1 MRACVLTQKSE
12 EAPAS
17 SASLLATP
25 MELRENNRLKFSRK
39 FFSRTF
45 SLQFRMC
52 HKPGKL
58 YVMNFSIVLSC
69 KDIVLMKLLNQ
80 GSMLPA

>member
-1 MRACVLTQKSE
+1 MRACILTQKSE

-25 MELRENNRLKFSRK
+25 IELRENNRLKFSHK
-39 FFSRTF
+39 FCSRTF

-52 HKPGKL
+52 HKL

>member
-25 MELRENNRLKFSRK
+25 MRAPQRAPLGRPKRAS
-39 FFSRTF
+39 TT
-45 SLQFRMC
+45 
-52 HKPGKL
+52 KPQPQDTVAVAWKRG
-58 YVMNFSIVLSC
+58 
-69 KDIVLMKLLNQ
+69 
-80 GSMLPA
+80 

>member
-25 MELRENNRLKFSRK
+25 MYSDNSRHFSSLVPKGLDTRLTLFSQNQFTETYCLTVYRGNVILPPCSASTK
-39 FFSRTF
+39 SGTRT
-45 SLQFRMC
+45 R
-52 HKPGKL
+52 
-58 YVMNFSIVLSC
+58 
-69 KDIVLMKLLNQ
+69 
-80 GSMLPA
+80 

>member
-25 MELRENNRLKFSRK
+25 MQRPE
-39 FFSRTF
+39 
-45 SLQFRMC
+45 
-52 HKPGKL
+52 P
-58 YVMNFSIVLSC
+58 VLSVVWFFVLENVGT
-69 KDIVLMKLLNQ
+69 IVNAVVL
-80 GSMLPA
+80 SF

>member
-25 MELRENNRLKFSRK
+25 MELCIRVHISEIPGHFGCLHGVLNLIACCMHMYVW
-39 FFSRTF
+39 
-45 SLQFRMC
+45 SL
-52 HKPGKL
+52 HGK
-58 YVMNFSIVLSC
+58 
-69 KDIVLMKLLNQ
+69 
-80 GSMLPA
+80 

>member
-25 MELRENNRLKFSRK
+25 MIYNASARTAENHHRNM
-39 FFSRTF
+39 RT
-45 SLQFRMC
+45 C
-52 HKPGKL
+52 
-58 YVMNFSIVLSC
+58 LSGPRSETHST
-69 KDIVLMKLLNQ
+69 L
-80 GSMLPA
+80 